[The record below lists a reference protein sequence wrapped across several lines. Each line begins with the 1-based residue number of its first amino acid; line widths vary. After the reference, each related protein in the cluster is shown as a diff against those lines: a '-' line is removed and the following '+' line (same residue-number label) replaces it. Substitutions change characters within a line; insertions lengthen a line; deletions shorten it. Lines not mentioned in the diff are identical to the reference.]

1 MTNSIQFT
9 FSHPQLSETD
19 KVKVVNF
26 TGDEGISRLYEFAI
40 ELISDNA
47 DLDSDVILE
56 SPASLIIKLGAD
68 SRNIQGIVS
77 HFEAV
82 KQINNKTIYKAK
94 LVPRLW
100 ELSLYH
106 TNEIYLDQTV
116 PEIIETVLKEAGFT
130 NLDYDISGLQGTYK
144 KWPYKCQYG
153 ENHLDFISRLME
165 RDGIYYYFAEG
176 DSGEKLV
183 FCDTLNAQE
192 TISIPDILYSPSAS
206 LEINSLENNVHSFV
220 SQQKRVPHRVLVK
233 DYNDDKPSVDI
244 KGEAII
250 DPDAN
255 PNSEVYVW
263 GQNIETPDEGK
274 LLADIRA
281 EEILAGKKTYH
292 GESSVIR
299 LLAGYNFKLNQHFRA
314 ACNQEYL
321 LLSINHEGSDPSV
334 LDSSDSG
341 SAPATIYNNQFS
353 AISSTTQYR
362 PEQLTAKPEI
372 HGTLNAFIDA
382 EGDGQYAELDE
393 EGRYRVTLPFDR
405 VDRDGGK
412 ASHWI
417 RMSQPFSGENQGMS
431 FPLHKGAEV
440 LLTFVGGDPDRPI
453 ISGSIPN
460 ASQPSVTTSDNQTNS
475 VIRTSS
481 GNKIELEDQEGKNRI
496 KLQTGDDKTY
506 MHLGSPNHP
515 GDGYVLMTKGMERK
529 EVLGGQQL
537 FVAASGASY
546 ENANGDDAT
555 IPDRSDPE
563 TGEIGETTT
572 DVINEQDVF
581 TFWKKESDGQNPS
594 AGKTEFTLED
604 ELEGK
609 YLFERRIGD
618 VYKWTAGN
626 EYIYGADNVYD
637 FGNSWDEFH
646 VNEDGMDRTGDKREY
661 FDIPVFSN
669 ARGSTGPTADG
680 YDWGDDT
687 RVIDPGEQM
696 VEQKWGDEYT
706 YHHGR
711 RFDWCSD
718 PADYNFG
725 NGYTENLIKSN
736 TETINASHAHDKA
749 SPGGPKYG
757 TINGELV
764 KGLVA
769 GTTSAEKTIG
779 DSYSYTNGKTLEVYV
794 GNQESHTYGDQ
805 HEEIHGHSISHVRG
819 SCHSTHHG
827 ATNDMFMG
835 ASSEFLLG
843 ATSSMALA
851 GSSEIQV
858 GAANEMFLGL
868 KSSFCISAG
877 FEGSIGP
884 MTTVFGLDVEAKLTE
899 LQTSMATMKT
909 HVNTVTGEVNNIVT
923 GVSKLRA
930 VANNLQTAGV
940 SLTTG
945 GIQMMA

>member
-47 DLDSDVILE
+47 DLDSDVMLE

-82 KQINNKTIYKAK
+82 KQVNNKTIYKAK

-176 DSGEKLV
+176 NSGEKLV

-334 LDSSDSG
+334 LDSSNSG

-475 VIRTSS
+475 VIRTSA

-506 MHLGSPNHP
+506 MHLGSPNHA
-515 GDGYVLMTKGMERK
+515 GDGFVMMTKGMERK
-529 EVLGGQQL
+529 EVIGGQQY
-537 FVAASGASY
+537 FVAAAGASY
-546 ENANGDDAT
+546 EDVNGTVTT
-555 IPDRSDPE
+555 IPVRTDPK
-563 TGEIGETTT
+563 TGKLGQTNS
-572 DVINEQDVF
+572 DVIDEQSVHSF
-581 TFWKKESDGQNPS
+581 NKKGEDGVGTVDTNFS
-594 AGKTEFTLED
+594 KEE
-604 ELEGK
+604 ELSGTN
-609 YLFERRIGD
+609 LFERRIGHK
-618 VYKWTAGN
+618 YMWTAGN
-626 EYIYGADNVYD
+626 EYMFGGGNVYNYGNAHEESYSDPDGISSTENFSFPTITNALGSASGQFD
-637 FGNSWDEFH
+637 FDDH
-646 VNEDGMDRTGDKREY
+646 TRALAPGDHFVEK
-661 FDIPVFSN
+661 IW
-669 ARGSTGPTADG
+669 ADTFAYQAG
-680 YDWGDDT
+680 RNFAWGDT
-687 RVIDPGEQM
+687 
-696 VEQKWGDEYT
+696 
-706 YHHGR
+706 
-711 RFDWCSD
+711 C
-718 PADYNFG
+718 DYNFG
-725 NGYTENLIKSN
+725 NGYEENLVTS
-736 TETINASHAHDKA
+736 TTINDDYSSDNDKA
-749 SPGGPKYG
+749 GSGGPG
-757 TINGELV
+757 WSSITGSLV
-764 KGLVA
+764 SVNED
-769 GTTSAEKTIG
+769 TTCVSKMIG
-779 DSYSYTNGKTLEVYV
+779 DSYDYTKGNALEVV
-794 GNQESHTYGDQ
+794 NGNSESHTYGDS
-805 HEEIHGHSISHVRG
+805 HEEVHGHSISHVRG

-835 ASSEFLLG
+835 ATSEFMLG
-843 ATSSMALA
+843 ATSSISLS
-851 GSSEIQV
+851 GSSDIQV
-858 GAANEMFLGL
+858 GAANDMFVGAKFELA
-868 KSSFCISAG
+868 ISASLSVNIG
-877 FEGSIGP
+877 INTEVDTASKFEAESI
-884 MTTVFGLDVEAKLTE
+884 FGARVKATNVEATLTDM
-899 LQTSMATMKT
+899 LTR
-909 HVNTVTGEVNNIVT
+909 VNTISAAVNHIQTKAVT
-923 GVSKLRA
+923 LR
-930 VANNLQTAGV
+930 N
-940 SLTTG
+940 G
-945 GIQMMA
+945 GITVDGTALTMM

>member
-47 DLDSDVILE
+47 DLDSDVMLE

-68 SRNIQGIVS
+68 SRKIQGIVS

-82 KQINNKTIYKAK
+82 KQVNNKTIYKAK

-314 ACNQEYL
+314 TCNQEYL

-475 VIRTSS
+475 VIRTSA

-506 MHLGSPNHP
+506 MHLGSPNHA
-515 GDGYVLMTKGMERK
+515 GDGFVMMTKGMERK
-529 EVLGGQQL
+529 EVIGGQQY
-537 FVAASGASY
+537 FVAAAGASY
-546 ENANGDDAT
+546 EDVNGTVTT
-555 IPDRSDPE
+555 IPVRTDPK
-563 TGEIGETTT
+563 TGKLGQTNS
-572 DVINEQDVF
+572 DVIDEQSVHSF
-581 TFWKKESDGQNPS
+581 NKKGEDGVGTVDTNFS
-594 AGKTEFTLED
+594 KEE
-604 ELEGK
+604 ELSGTN
-609 YLFERRIGD
+609 LFERRIGHK
-618 VYKWTAGN
+618 YMWTAGN
-626 EYIYGADNVYD
+626 EYMFGGGNVYNY
-637 FGNSWDEFH
+637 GNAHEESYSDP
-646 VNEDGMDRTGDKREY
+646 DG
-661 FDIPVFSN
+661 IS
-669 ARGSTGPTADG
+669 STGNFSFPTITNALGSASGQFDFDDHTRALAPGDHFVEKIWADTFAYQAG
-680 YDWGDDT
+680 RNFAWGDT
-687 RVIDPGEQM
+687 
-696 VEQKWGDEYT
+696 
-706 YHHGR
+706 
-711 RFDWCSD
+711 C
-718 PADYNFG
+718 DYNFG
-725 NGYTENLIKSN
+725 NGYEENLVTS
-736 TETINASHAHDKA
+736 TTINDDYSSYNDKLGT
-749 SPGGPKYG
+749 GGPVWADYTSTSKG
-757 TINGELV
+757 PGEAIEITL
-764 KGLVA
+764 
-769 GTTSAEKTIG
+769 SADNTCVGKMIG
-779 DSYSYTNGKTLEVYV
+779 DSYDYTKGNSIEV
-794 GNQESHTYGDQ
+794 SYGDAHSYQ
-805 HEEIHGHSISHVRG
+805 YGNTYDYVDGDGHEYVEGNSYSEVHGNSIERVFANTDEHVFGR
-819 SCHSTHHG
+819 
-827 ATNDMFMG
+827 ADAMFMG
-835 ASSEFLLG
+835 GTSEFKIAAGISL
-843 ATSSMALA
+843 SLA
-851 GSSEIQV
+851 AQMET
-858 GAANEMFLGL
+858 FLGL
-868 KSSFCISAG
+868 KSEIDIGIKSSIALG
-877 FEGSIGP
+877 PQVDVKVGPMLEGS
-884 MTTVFGLDVEAKLTE
+884 LTD
-899 LQTSMATMKT
+899 LKNKITDLKNNVNG
-909 HVNTVTGEVNNIVT
+909 VNTSVN
-923 GVSKLRA
+923 KLDNA
-930 VANNLQTAGV
+930 LNKIGCVG
-940 SLTTG
+940 LTLMTG
-945 GIQMMA
+945 GLAIFG